1 MNVAIFISSGNSPQR
16 HREHGGFFWGTQR
29 HAPRWF
35 GRCAALRVAIHPS
48 SSNYHEQTP
57 NLQTR
62 SNADNRS
69 TNLLLPCRSWC
80 SLCLCGEIFFLRDL
94 VARAS
99 AGEAVGD
106 GGTTSEAH
114 PLASSCLSGIDY
126 PYLTVSFAANSSDAR
141 GGELNDSQRIWLQQK
156 R

>member
-1 MNVAIFISSGNSPQR
+1 MNVAIFISRGNSPQR

-80 SLCLCGEIFFLRDL
+80 SLCFCGEIFFLRDL
-94 VARAS
+94 VACAS

-106 GGTTSEAH
+106 GSAPSEAR
-114 PLASSCLSGIDY
+114 PL